1 MEMETERLAG
11 TDKEQNRMGSPD
23 KHPSRAHSQAGSGG
37 GGDAVNGPS
46 SRPNPSL
53 NRGLVLFVFG
63 GPGELQ

>member
-23 KHPSRAHSQAGSGG
+23 KHPSGG